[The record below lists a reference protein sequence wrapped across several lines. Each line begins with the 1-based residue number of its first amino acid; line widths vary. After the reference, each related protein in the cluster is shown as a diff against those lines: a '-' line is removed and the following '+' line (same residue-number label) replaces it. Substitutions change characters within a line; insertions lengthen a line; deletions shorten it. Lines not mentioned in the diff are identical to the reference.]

1 MERYKETFTDGFL
14 MYGHK
19 KTTRS
24 ETKKRI
30 GESFVQEGT
39 LAFKEMSARESDYQ
53 LAGTMGAKLD
63 RKIKTMYPPSFRSIN
78 KNQLKVVIQGIE
90 YDVIKADPDNVN
102 SFLYFYLQE
111 VGVIDER

>member
-1 MERYKETFTDGFL
+1 MQRYRETFTDGFL
-14 MYGHK
+14 LYGRK
-19 KTTRS
+19 KTKRS
-24 ETKKRI
+24 ETGKRVGDI
-30 GESFVQEGT
+30 FVQEGI

-53 LAGTMGAKLD
+53 LVGTMGAKLD
-63 RKIKTMYPPSFRSIN
+63 RKIKTMYPPSFRKIN

-102 SFLYFYLQE
+102 SSLYFYLQE